1 MTTATLWRC
10 SNQEYHAET
19 EHVSNSALKVFMQN
33 PKVYHDIYVARTRER
48 KPPSKE
54 MILGSLFHALVLEGE
69 IGWKVWSGADRRTKA
84 GKEAWDNFAVESLG
98 FQVLTQEEND
108 TLFAMHDSL
117 WKNDHAA
124 ELLNAEGDNETSMQW
139 THPSGVKLKCRWDRL
154 CHNGTQVDIKTV
166 SDPSPEFFAKSVDKF
181 RYDVQAA
188 FYSQGLESLAE
199 FRDTPFRFIA
209 VCTEW
214 PHECYVYRLPEDALQ
229 IGHETVNR
237 ELADLA
243 RRHRENDWVDPY
255 MRGVNEV
262 NLPAWFYSQKGLR

>member
-1 MTTATLWRC
+1 MTTAALWQC
-10 SNQEYHAET
+10 DNATYHAET

-48 KPPSKE
+48 KTPTKE
-54 MILGSLFHALVLEGE
+54 MILGSLFHAFVLEGA
-69 IGWKVWSGADRRTKA
+69 IQWKTWCGADKRTKA
-84 GKEAWDNFAVESLG
+84 GKEKWEAFCVESLG
-98 FQVLTQEEND
+98 YTVIDQEDED
-108 TLFAMHDSL
+108 RLYAMHESVFG
-117 WKNDHAA
+117 NPHAS
-124 ELLNAEGDNETSMQW
+124 ELLYMEGDNETSMQW

-214 PHECYVYRLPEDALQ
+214 PHECYVYRLPQEALQ

-237 ELADLA
+237 ELADLS
-243 RRHRENDWVDPY
+243 RRLRENDWVDPY

-262 NLPAWFYSQKGLR
+262 DLPAWFYSQKGFR